1 MNCLPTPRVAVA
13 HLGSRWNY
21 DMPVILEALGLLTRF
36 YTDAYCGEGSWLAP
50 LRWLP
55 PVLTNASVQRLQSRV
70 RYELPADKVKAFNLL
85 GLEYGLRYSRVRDS
99 EARLRLFLEINQRF
113 NRLVWAQGFPS
124 GTNVIF
130 SMNTASLEL
139 FEHYRTTGFKRL
151 MDQTLVPMRVE
162 SAVLAAEYDRWSG
175 WATDNYQDWR
185 LAPIFQQWVEREERE
200 WELADLILCASPT
213 TVAALKSC
221 GVPDRKCMVIPYPV
235 SANAFALNRVPAHGR
250 PLRLLFVGQV
260 NLRKGVPYFLEMLK
274 RLRPGSFEARIVGP
288 IQLKSEVL
296 ARYSD
301 LCTFTNAVPR
311 AQMPSHY
318 AWADVFVF
326 PSLCDSAPGATNEAL
341 AAGLPV
347 ITTPGAGTV
356 IENGVEGW
364 IVPDRDVE
372 ALAARVE
379 QLDADRELLA
389 QLSCN
394 AALKAQKIDVAY
406 YGKQLQQACE
416 HLLGK
421 SI

>member
-1 MNCLPTPRVAVA
+1 MNHSPRVAVA
-13 HLGSRWNY
+13 QLGSRWNY
-21 DMPVILEALGLLTRF
+21 DIPVILEALGLLTGF

-55 PVLTNASVQRLQSRV
+55 SLLTSTSVQRLQSRN
-70 RYELPADKVKAFNLL
+70 RCELPADKVKAFNLL
-85 GLEYGLRYSRVRDS
+85 GLEYSLRYSQVRDG

-113 NRLVWAQGFPS
+113 NRLVCAQGFPS
-124 GTNVIF
+124 GTNVVF
-130 SMNTASLEL
+130 SMNTASLEI
-139 FEHYRTTGFKRL
+139 FEHYRSTGIKRL
-151 MDQTLVPMRVE
+151 MDQNLVPMRVE
-162 SAVLAAEYDRWSG
+162 SAVLAEEYDRWSG

-185 LAPIFQQWVEREERE
+185 DAPIFQQWVEREERE

-213 TVAALKSC
+213 TVAALKLC

-235 SANAFALNRVPAHGR
+235 SASTFALNRVPAHGR

-274 RLRPGSFEARIVGP
+274 RLRPRSFEARMVGS
-288 IQLKSEVL
+288 IQLKFEVL
-296 ARYSD
+296 AGYGE
-301 LCTFTNAVPR
+301 LCTFTGAVPR

-347 ITTPGAGTV
+347 ITTHGAGTL
-356 IENGVEGW
+356 IEDGVEGW
-364 IVPDRDVE
+364 VVPDRDIE
-372 ALAARVE
+372 ALATRIE

-389 QLSCN
+389 QMSCN
-394 AALKAQKIDVAY
+394 AALKAQKIDVTY
-406 YGKQLQQACE
+406 YGKQLQQVCE
-416 HLLGK
+416 HLL
-421 SI
+421 IPF